1 MANWED
7 ATQLISALQ
16 GQVRVLTDANNNV
29 YRERNKL
36 VCLLS
41 KVFPASLEDH
51 KLKDGEEWD
60 DDWKKVVFINLPTGQ
75 ATWHIHKSEEPMFAH
90 LESVGNKWDGH
101 TTEEKYKRVDDCTV
115 ANFEYFG
122 PIMPGRY

>member
-1 MANWED
+1 MDTKERDILVLQARV
-7 ATQLISALQ
+7 TALEEQ
-16 GQVRVLTDANNNV
+16 KNGAYT
-29 YRERNKL
+29 ERNKL

-41 KVFPASLEDH
+41 KVFPASIEDH
-51 KLKDGEEWD
+51 VLKDGEEWD

-101 TTEEKYKRVDDCTV
+101 PTEEKYKRVDDCSV